1 MRSTTTIRRRDRVAF
16 RELADGAGG
25 VLLDLDTAAYF
36 GVNKVGMAIW
46 GILEI
51 ERTLDQLVDQLGQK
65 LEGPPPSLRQD
76 VEEFLTELSN
86 RELVVLESTD
96 R

>member
-1 MRSTTTIRRRDRVAF
+1 MQSTTTIRRRDRVAF

-36 GVNKVGMAIW
+36 GVNEVGMAIW

-51 ERTLDQLVDQLGQK
+51 ERTLDQLMDQLGQK
-65 LEGPPPSLRQD
+65 LEDPPPSLRQD